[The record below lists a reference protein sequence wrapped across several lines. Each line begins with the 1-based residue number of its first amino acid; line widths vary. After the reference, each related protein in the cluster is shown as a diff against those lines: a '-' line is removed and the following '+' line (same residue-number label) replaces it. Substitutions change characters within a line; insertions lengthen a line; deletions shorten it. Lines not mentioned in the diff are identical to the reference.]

1 MKILLDFAGSRRLE
15 FRKETSVPGDDRR
28 HYTSAA
34 PALAIIVFHNGLNPS
49 ELVAAVVEAEVTT
62 EVGAAGDVRPG
73 NEGRAHTLL
82 TVGQRVNGPPDET
95 LTQVLNAGLQD
106 GA

>member
-1 MKILLDFAGSRRLE
+1 MKILLDFPGSRRLE

-34 PALAIIVFHNGLNPS
+34 PARAILVFHNGLNPS
-49 ELVAAVVEAEVTT
+49 ELVAAVVEAELST
-62 EVGAAGDVRPG
+62 EIGAAGDVRPG
-73 NEGRAHTLL
+73 NEGREHTLV
-82 TVGQRVNGPPDET
+82 TVSQRVNGPPDET
-95 LTQVLNAGLQD
+95 LTSVLAASLQD